1 MYLDANN
8 LYGWLMSERLSV
20 NCFEWVEQLSEF
32 DERFIKNDG
41 ENNDKGCILEVDI
54 QYPKNLFNLNCDLPF
69 LPERKKSK
77 KCKKLVCNIH
87 NKENYVVHIR
97 VLKRALNHGLILK
110 RVHKVIQFN
119 QKALLKPY
127 IDMST

>member
-8 LYGWLMSERLSV
+8 LYGWLMSQRLSV

-32 DERFIKNDG
+32 DERFIKNDD
-41 ENNDKGCILEVDI
+41 ENNDKGYIFEVDI

-87 NKENYVVHIR
+87 NKENYVVHVR

-119 QKALLKPY
+119 KKALLKPY